1 MLFRDNID
9 GAVRRELDSANVP
22 DAVFEAGVVTREFEG
37 ADDTVFVR
45 EMSTSIETVALEGV
59 TVKDVNIQFYV
70 GITVVRL
77 AFEIEGIVDTDVYGV
92 TGSEDAIEDIILEM
106 EVGKQ

>member
-1 MLFRDNID
+1 MLFR
-9 GAVRRELDSANVP
+9 S
-22 DAVFEAGVVTREFEG
+22 
-37 ADDTVFVR
+37 
-45 EMSTSIETVALEGV
+45 GV
-59 TVKDVNIQFYV
+59 TVKDVNIEFYV

-106 EVGKQ
+106 EVGK